1 VTENEPGRAINR
13 RNFLTVGALFTVGAG
28 GLLAACSAED
38 TGSPSNSSTSTPA
51 GTSSSASSA
60 SSAAASS
67 TGGASTSA
75 AASTATSASSAT
87 SPATTSAAA
96 PNFSG
101 LALNVACNP
110 TDVQAATAAGKLWGQ
125 RTGATVTATVI
136 PYAERATDYATM
148 IVSQDPHW
156 DVLFASV
163 NFVSNFG
170 DRLYEDLGDLG
181 GMTSDLV
188 PAALNQL
195 SRGGKLYAA
204 PLFADMEFFIYNKQD
219 WRDAGL
225 DPDNV
230 PTTWDE
236 LYALAPKLNVGDRAA
251 NVTPWNTIG
260 STYWIAFYNSLG
272 GQLFN
277 EDKTQLLFDNDKALK
292 TWQTVEKGFKTKFF
306 GLAAANAVGDADTQ
320 LLFNQNL
327 GASEINTVGFWA
339 QALSTDPQYKV
350 KIKPADVG
358 VTILPGIDPG
368 SHGSVIV
375 AEGFGVNK
383 FGKNKEAALDFVKFT
398 ASPEFQK
405 QLVLGK
411 AGTVLPPASQSVAG
425 DPEVVAAFPI
435 APLLVEQAKYQLTWP
450 GNAPYDWNAVF
461 NLGLTNV
468 SKGTWTAQQAHEAT
482 VKAVNDLIVNYVA
495 GN

>member
-1 VTENEPGRAINR
+1 VTDNQSGRGINR
-13 RNFLTVGALFTVGAG
+13 RNFLTVGALFTVGGG

-38 TGSPSNSSTSTPA
+38 SGSPLSSTPSPGSTTSNA
-51 GTSSSASSA
+51 ASSSAGGATTSSA
-60 SSAAASS
+60 SSAASS
-67 TGGASTSA
+67 TSSA
-75 AASTATSASSAT
+75 A

-96 PNFSG
+96 DFSG
-101 LALNVACNP
+101 VSLNVACNP
-110 TDVQAATAAGKLWGQ
+110 TDVQAAEAAGKLWGD

-148 IVSQDPHW
+148 IVSNDPHW

-163 NFVSNFG
+163 DFVSNFG
-170 DRLYEDLGDLG
+170 DRIYEDLGDLG
-181 GMTSDLV
+181 GMTSDLA

-204 PLFADMEFFIYNKQD
+204 PLFADMEFFIYNKAF

-225 DPDNV
+225 DPENV
-230 PTTWDE
+230 PTTWSE
-236 LYALAPKLNVGDRAA
+236 LFALAPKLTVGNRAA
-251 NVTPWNTIG
+251 NVTPLNTIG
-260 STYWIAFYNSLG
+260 TPYWISFYNSLG

-292 TWQTVEKGFKTKFF
+292 TWQTFEAGFKGKFF
-306 GLAAANAVGDADTQ
+306 GLEAANATGDADTQ
-320 LLFNQNL
+320 LLFNQGL
-327 GASEINTVGFWA
+327 GASEINTVGFWS
-339 QALSTDPQYKV
+339 QALSSDPQYKV
-350 KIKPADVG
+350 KIKPEDVG
-358 VTILPGIDPG
+358 VTIMPGIDPDT
-368 SHGSVIV
+368 HGSVIV

-383 FGKNKEAALDFVKFT
+383 FGKNKEAALDFVKFV

-411 AGTVLPPASQSVAG
+411 AGTVLPPSSQSVAA

-450 GNAPYDWNAVF
+450 GNAPFNWNAPF
-461 NLGLTNV
+461 NLGLTNL